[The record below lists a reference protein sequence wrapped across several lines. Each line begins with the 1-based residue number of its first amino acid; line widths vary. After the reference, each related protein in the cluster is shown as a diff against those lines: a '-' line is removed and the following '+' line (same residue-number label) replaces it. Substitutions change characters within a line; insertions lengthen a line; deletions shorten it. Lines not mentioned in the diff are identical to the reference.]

1 MGDKQSR
8 NLGVQVDFGIND
20 LKVINKSTRRYLGSV
35 YGVWYRGECF
45 LDGVTTKIWD
55 FRRGVGG
62 LKISHFIM
70 SVDYVRIS

>member
-1 MGDKQSR
+1 M
-8 NLGVQVDFGIND
+8 L
-20 LKVINKSTRRYLGSV
+20 
-35 YGVWYRGECF
+35 

-55 FRRGVGG
+55 LGRGVGG